1 MSLDLDYLK
10 LVESH
15 EKYRD
20 FNVFEKVIMATQRA
34 KAIYEEEKARKEEQ
48 EYQKD
53 QVRPTHKPTYQAVME
68 INEGRLLRTYRIK
81 KTPKPFSPS
90 SHKEESSSDEKM
102 TTRIEKSYQGA
113 KQRAANS
120 RRA

>member
-48 EYQKD
+48 ED

-81 KTPKPFSPS
+81 KTPKLFSPS
-90 SHKEESSSDEKM
+90 SHKEESSSDDKM